1 MVGEGNVN
9 QKLFEY
15 RLFCP
20 LFFLCRAKCACTD
33 IFIRKRSDLPISGT
47 KQALNYK
54 SRGARPRLIFLSSY
68 QGAFG
73 LIGDFFSKISVL
85 FEVPVFSKVVSI
97 TS

>member
-1 MVGEGNVN
+1 MNTGY
-9 QKLFEY
+9 FA
-15 RLFCP
+15 
-20 LFFLCRAKCACTD
+20 LFFPFAGRNALVLTS
-33 IFIRKRSDLPISGT
+33 FIRKRSDLPISGT